1 MSDCVS
7 VCFLRLRTASVW
19 SGLVPVAAGLAL
31 TVCGLSSAHAGG
43 FEIPANGT
51 EALGRGGAFTAKA
64 DTPLALEYNVAGLAQ
79 QRGTHA
85 LIDNNLVFS
94 RYRFARE
101 GGDSYGAFPSVQA
114 DASRPFYAPWFGLTT
129 DFGFFERFTFA
140 FGIYGPS
147 SIGQRT
153 FPMFVTDQ
161 NGMQRPGPTRY
172 DIATTDLLIFFPT
185 VAVGFRAHKMLDL
198 GFSVQQASAQIK
210 LASATYAPQS
220 LPVFPDSA
228 ACTKQAEVAGCDSV
242 TRFSGTSY
250 DNYLLQ
256 LGALL
261 HLGRSVDVG
270 LNVRSAVNLGV
281 HPMTIRGTVAAT
293 EPLYL
298 QGAGIGA
305 EKMDGEFTVWLPW
318 VFRAGVRY
326 GQKLGG
332 VQLFDIE
339 LNAVYE
345 AWSWL
350 DGTDH
355 YLTLKNPPPLVNRGE
370 PLTLNLPHHYKDTI
384 GLRLGGSL
392 FMPMTAES
400 GVTMRMG
407 GFYDSSASA
416 DQDLRL
422 DFDTLAKL
430 GITAGLGFSMR
441 GMELNAAYSY
451 QHSLT
456 RTVTS
461 GELRIIDGT
470 TGQPVRINDQVAPA
484 INNGTYSGSTH
495 VLSLGL
501 LLRFDEW
508 RAKKDSGSQG
518 L

>member
-1 MSDCVS
+1 MSDRIS
-7 VCFLRLRTASVW
+7 VFSLRLRTAFVLSDLAPA
-19 SGLVPVAAGLAL
+19 SAALAL
-31 TVCGLSSAHAGG
+31 TVCGLPSAFAGG

-64 DTPLALEYNVAGLAQ
+64 DSPLALEYNVAGLAQ

-101 GGDSYGAFPSVQA
+101 GGDSFGPYPSVQA
-114 DASRPFYAPWFGLTT
+114 DGSRPFYAPWFGMTT

-153 FPMFVTDQ
+153 FPMFVSSES
-161 NGMQRPGPTRY
+161 GKLRPGPTRY
-172 DIATTDLLIFFPT
+172 DVATTDLLIFFPT
-185 VAVGFRAHKMLDL
+185 LAIGFRAHKMLDL

-220 LPVFPDSA
+220 LPVFPESA

-250 DNYLLQ
+250 DNYLLS

-270 LNVRSAVNLGV
+270 VNVRSASNLGIR
-281 HPMTIRGTVAAT
+281 PMTIRGTVAAT

-305 EKMDGEFTVWLPW
+305 EQMDGEFTVWLPW

-332 VQLFDIE
+332 MQLFDIE

-370 PLTLNLPHHYKDTI
+370 PLTITLPHRYKDTI

-392 FMPMTAES
+392 YMPMTADA

-430 GITAGLGFSMR
+430 GITAGLGVSMR
-441 GMELNAAYSY
+441 GVELNAAYSY
-451 QHSLT
+451 QHSLS

-501 LLRFDEW
+501 TLRFDEW
-508 RAKKDSGSQG
+508 RTSKALSSQS